1 MSKRSLLIPFIITA
15 ISSVLSLIIPLFVMK
30 IMDNLEKY
38 IDYRLI
44 TIGIVLLTVSTILSA
59 VSTFLLSRVAEKI
72 ILKLREKIWDKIL
85 KLPLKFHQKNRSGE
99 LVSRLT
105 NDTIAIVDVMTHR
118 LVDLFESIIT
128 LIVSLIILFYLDSYL
143 TLILVVLVPFSI
155 FIIYPLGEKIFNI
168 SYKEQERIAD
178 LTSFSSGILKDI
190 KMVKAFNAEE
200 IEKNKGEN
208 KFQHLYKLGIKL
220 SILNSVITPLL
231 SLFSF
236 TVLIVIVGLG
246 AWRVSNGT
254 ISMGE
259 LVAFI
264 IYLVQVVTPFFAMN
278 LFITDYQEA
287 KGSMKRILEVLR
299 EKDEIDSQINKHS
312 LLPIH
317 SETSRLDFKNVSFA
331 YDENQMILHNISF
344 SLETGEIVALVG
356 PSGSGKSTIF
366 SLIERFYPPSSG
378 DMMLNNKSYQDID
391 ISSWRKVFSYVPQDF
406 PLFYGT
412 IKDNLLYGLQEKVS
426 MEELIEATK
435 KANAHKF
442 IMNFPHGYN
451 THVGEF
457 GDFLS
462 GGQKQRIA
470 IARALLR
477 KSKFILLD
485 EVTANLDSE
494 SEYLLQ
500 HTLISLAQN
509 KIGVFMI
516 AHRLSTVKSADKILV
531 LENGRITGYGT
542 HDYLY
547 RTNHH
552 YKDSVDK
559 QKA

>member
-15 ISSVLSLIIPLFVMK
+15 ISSVLGLILPLLIMK
-30 IMDNLEKY
+30 IMDNIGKY
-38 IDYRLI
+38 IDYKLI
-44 TIGIVLLTVSTILSA
+44 IIGVVLLTVSTILSA
-59 VSTFLLSRVAEKI
+59 ISTFLLSRVAEKI
-72 ILKLREKIWDKIL
+72 ILKLRGKMWDKTL
-85 KLPLKFHQKNRSGE
+85 KLPLKFHQKNRYGE

-105 NDTIAIVDVMTHR
+105 NDTIAIVDVMTHE

-128 LIVSLIILFYLDSYL
+128 FIVSLIILFYLDSYL
-143 TLILVVLVPFSI
+143 TLVIVVLVPFSL
-155 FIIYPLGEKIFNI
+155 FIIHPLGEKIFNI

-190 KMVKAFNAEE
+190 KMVKAFNAEK

-220 SILNSVITPLL
+220 AILNSVITPLL
-231 SLFSF
+231 GVFSF
-236 TVLIVIVGLG
+236 IVLIVIVGLG
-246 AWRVSNGT
+246 AWRISNGS
-254 ISMGE
+254 ISIGE

-264 IYLVQVVTPFFAMN
+264 LYLGQVVTPFFTMN
-278 LFITDYQEA
+278 EFITDYQEA

-299 EKDEIDSQINKHS
+299 EEDEIDNQINKYS
-312 LLPIH
+312 SLPIYGE
-317 SETSRLDFKNVSFA
+317 SSRLDFENVSFA
-331 YDENQMILHNISF
+331 YDADQKVLHNISF
-344 SLETGEIVALVG
+344 SLKTGEIVALIG

-378 DMMLNNKSYQDID
+378 NIMLNSISYRDVD
-391 ISSWRKVFSYVPQDF
+391 ISTWRKVFSYVPQDF

-412 IKDNLLYGLQEKVS
+412 IKDNLLYGMQEKVS
-426 MEELIEATK
+426 MEEIIEATK
-435 KANAHKF
+435 KANAHEF
-442 IMNFPHGYN
+442 IMKFPHGYN

-457 GDFLS
+457 GNFLS

-470 IARALLR
+470 ITRALLR

-500 HTLISLAQN
+500 HTLTSLAQN

-516 AHRLSTVKSADKILV
+516 AHRLSTVKRADKILV

-552 YKDSVDK
+552 YRDSVDK

>member
-15 ISSVLSLIIPLFVMK
+15 ISSVLSLIIPLFVMI

-105 NDTIAIVDVMTHR
+105 NDTIAIVDVMTHS

-155 FIIYPLGEKIFNI
+155 FIIYPLGEKIFSI

-190 KMVKAFNAEE
+190 KMVKAFNAED

-208 KFQHLYKLGIKL
+208 KFQHLYKLGIKS

-231 SLFSF
+231 GLFSF

-299 EKDEIDSQINKHS
+299 EKDEIDNQINKHS

-317 SETSRLDFKNVSFA
+317 SEPSRLDFKNVSFA
-331 YDENQMILHNISF
+331 YDENQKILHNISF

-366 SLIERFYPPSSG
+366 SLIERFYPPSHG

-435 KANAHKF
+435 KANAHEF
-442 IMNFPHGYN
+442 IMKFPHGYN

-457 GDFLS
+457 GNFLS

-516 AHRLSTVKSADKILV
+516 AHRLSTVKRADKILV
-531 LENGRITGYGT
+531 LENGNITGYGT